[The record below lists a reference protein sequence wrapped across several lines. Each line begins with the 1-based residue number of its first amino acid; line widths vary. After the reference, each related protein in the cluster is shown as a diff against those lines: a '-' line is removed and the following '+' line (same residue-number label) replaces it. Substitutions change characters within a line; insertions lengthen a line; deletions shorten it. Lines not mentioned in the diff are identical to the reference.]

1 MYEFKKLS
9 PGSVPAAVDKARCY
23 RFLNEPREA
32 ESICLDILEV
42 EPDNTEALVMLLLA
56 RTDQFPHH
64 LTPKFDQAMELL
76 PRLGDA
82 YSKAYYEGLICERR
96 GKVHLKR
103 NQPGS
108 GSVAYEWIEKAMD
121 LYEKAIAASISGNE
135 DAVLRWN
142 TCARAIMEN
151 PGLKKE
157 EGAAGEQMLE

>member
-9 PGSVPAAVDKARCY
+9 PGSVQAAVEKARCY

-32 ESICLDILEV
+32 ESICLDILEI

-64 LTPKFDQAMELL
+64 LTPKFDQAMDLL
-76 PRLGDA
+76 SRLGDA

-108 GSVAYEWIEKAMD
+108 GALAYDWIEKAMG
-121 LYEKAIAASISGNE
+121 LYEKAIDASIAGND

-142 TCARAIMEN
+142 TCARTLMEN

-157 EGAAGEQMLE
+157 GGSGEEQMLE